1 MKNIFIIISLIF
13 LIFSNSQ
20 ANEKQFLPD
29 GFYKFL
35 WTYKDKG
42 RSEYLIADTV
52 KFYKG
57 KLEHL
62 YIPCHKGIKGKYRKN
77 FKYKLSKNGKKFSI
91 SGTVNLW
98 EDLNNAKIDIKFDK
112 DKIENFDITKK
123 SIKSSSLYGDYEK
136 EEVQLKIIKVD
147 KFKGNKFICNGEIV
161 KFNSFSPK
169 TAKEM
174 LGGLK
179 KLKKQK
185 VYGDLYIPQTNKQ
198 KIPLIITL
206 HPSMGFVPEHHFE
219 YFNNLGIAILDIQTF
234 KSRGIEKQWHYE
246 VSEEAATID
255 AYAALDKISKDP
267 RIDKNKIAVM
277 GFSYGAMAVINTHQ
291 KFFIDII
298 KPKNRFMAHI
308 SYYPLCYLHKSIKT
322 TEAPLYI
329 FIGEKD
335 RLTPYEFCEDYA
347 KKIIENN
354 GNVVLEVFPEATH
367 RFDWK
372 VLKSPITMKSFSEH
386 KKEFILSKL
395 DSSYPR
401 YDIGEGVF
409 DTTEPNGWSY
419 FSLKDE
425 NYRKNYYSECC
436 NIKSTLKYNDNAA
449 TKSLNII
456 KNIFSVK

>member
-52 KFYKG
+52 KFNEG

-185 VYGDLYIPQTNKQ
+185 VYGDLYIPQTNK
-198 KIPLIITL
+198 
-206 HPSMGFVPEHHFE
+206 
-219 YFNNLGIAILDIQTF
+219 
-234 KSRGIEKQWHYE
+234 
-246 VSEEAATID
+246 
-255 AYAALDKISKDP
+255 
-267 RIDKNKIAVM
+267 
-277 GFSYGAMAVINTHQ
+277 
-291 KFFIDII
+291 KF
-298 KPKNRFMAHI
+298 
-308 SYYPLCYLHKSIKT
+308 L
-322 TEAPLYI
+322 
-329 FIGEKD
+329 
-335 RLTPYEFCEDYA
+335 
-347 KKIIENN
+347 
-354 GNVVLEVFPEATH
+354 
-367 RFDWK
+367 
-372 VLKSPITMKSFSEH
+372 
-386 KKEFILSKL
+386 
-395 DSSYPR
+395 
-401 YDIGEGVF
+401 
-409 DTTEPNGWSY
+409 
-419 FSLKDE
+419 
-425 NYRKNYYSECC
+425 
-436 NIKSTLKYNDNAA
+436 
-449 TKSLNII
+449 
-456 KNIFSVK
+456 